1 MKTKFYAILLLAAM
15 SVAACKKEPRSGGP
29 GAEEQGTAKLT
40 LKIKQAKGITTYTP
54 DDPNATDEE
63 SIVNRIDVFIFDD
76 GAPFGVIHRSVT
88 AAADIYVD
96 PLNKITSGL
105 KPIELLN
112 VKTGRK
118 RVYVGINL
126 TTAVVNRIADNYAF
140 LTDGIS
146 FNTGTIAPY
155 NTDQLF
161 EHLVGTP
168 LVPANNDA
176 NLVMFNT
183 FDFDDAVPGNRN
195 IIDITEAGPNPITV
209 NVSRMLAKVA
219 VKQDAALSLVVPGGT
234 LSDLRFTAGRTNN
247 RLHLAPLKNF
257 IDGNWA
263 SFQSA
268 DFNLNA
274 VDAVFQPYANG
285 VIDPTD
291 NDWATDFDFEAAATP
306 KIYLPE
312 NTSELHRH
320 NDVSFV
326 SLRATFTPTDDG
338 EPVGFGT
345 TPTVTGAFPAG
356 TFYAVFSNDPGAVL
370 TPTPGMAIHYFPSTG
385 EADADAF
392 ATAHS
397 GVKITYTGG
406 FCYYRIY
413 LNASGNGT
421 TTGNPYDVL
430 RNVFYKVNIT
440 KINTIGNSHPDDI
453 PGASGTPAFPGGSV
467 VAENPEVLPTTVI
480 SPPVNADIETTVTI
494 ADWVS
499 QPEDVEF

>member
-1 MKTKFYAILLLAAM
+1 MKTKFYAILLLVAM
-15 SVAACKKEPRSGGP
+15 SLAACKKEPENRPGGKDD
-29 GAEEQGTAKLT
+29 QGTAKLT
-40 LKIKQAKGITTYTP
+40 LKIKQAKGITTYTA

-63 SIVNRIDVFIFDD
+63 SIVNRIDVFIFDN
-76 GAPFGVIHRSVT
+76 GAPYGVIHRAIT
-88 AAADIYVD
+88 LAADIYVD
-96 PLNKITSGL
+96 PLDKIASGL
-105 KPIELLN
+105 KLIELTG
-112 VKTGRK
+112 VKTGTK

-126 TTAVVNRIADNYAF
+126 TTAIVNRVVDNYAF

-146 FNTGTIAPY
+146 FNTGSIAPY

-168 LVPANNDA
+168 LAPANNDA

-183 FDFDDAVPGNRN
+183 FDFDDAVPGNQN
-195 IIDITEAGPNPITV
+195 IITITEAGPNPITV

-234 LSDLRFTAGRTNN
+234 LSSLQFTAGRTNN
-247 RLHLAPLKNF
+247 RLHLAPLKNL
-257 IDGNWA
+257 IDANWA
-263 SFQSA
+263 SFQTA

-274 VDAVFQPYANG
+274 VDAGFQPYANG
-285 VIDPTD
+285 VINPANTS
-291 NDWATDFDFEAAATP
+291 WGAFDFGLAATP

-312 NTSELHRH
+312 NTSKLHAH

-326 SLRATFTPTDDG
+326 SLKAVFTPTNDG
-338 EPVGFGT
+338 EPLGFGT
-345 TPTVTGAFPAG
+345 TPENTGVFPAG

-370 TPTPGMAIHYFPSTG
+370 TPTPGMAIHYFPSTK
-385 EADADAF
+385 ETEADAF
-392 ATAHS
+392 ALAHS
-397 GVKITYTGG
+397 GIKLTYTGG

-413 LNASGNGT
+413 LNATGNGT

-440 KINTIGNSHPDDI
+440 KINTIGNTHPDDI

-467 VAENPEVLPTTVI
+467 VAENPVVLPTTVI
-480 SPPVNADIETTVTI
+480 LPPANADIETTVTI
-494 ADWVS
+494 ADWVP
-499 QPEDVEF
+499 QDDDVEF